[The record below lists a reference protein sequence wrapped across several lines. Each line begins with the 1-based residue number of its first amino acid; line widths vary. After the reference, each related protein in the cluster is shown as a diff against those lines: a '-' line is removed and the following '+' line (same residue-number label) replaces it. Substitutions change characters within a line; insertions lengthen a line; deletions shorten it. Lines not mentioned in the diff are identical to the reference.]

1 MISYKKNLDA
11 NNTSYLYP
19 IISILAA
26 SFIYFILKSFVP
38 LPEDTHFFASHFDQ
52 INNWDIVR
60 YIYDFIN
67 TPSMALLAS
76 LYEWPF
82 WYGITSYAA
91 EVLFAFLLL
100 LIIYKECNNIHIATL
115 SLLIFSPLVLATA
128 HYSIIQFFPFIDLFF
143 IKGAGAFDWGW
154 LNLSPRLVF
163 AFFFSLAIHFFLK
176 ERYWHLYLSIILM
189 IIVHSNKG
197 LMASAII
204 LISIL
209 ILVLTGKIS
218 YKKLLLFII
227 AMLIG
232 ILPLI
237 FKLASFP
244 DVENIIS
251 NALWYEN
258 MIRDEADDFSF
269 LWVFVFFKK
278 SLITYCVFWLITLW
292 AYKRLVSNNICF
304 NPLWLM
310 VFVPQSLFVILSVLE
325 FLSVYYENF
334 MFIRP
339 VISLTANMHLLGFTF
354 LPSLIVWSK
363 ILVAVPIIRENAKTT
378 LKVICICLS
387 ICLFTLI
394 TIFADSSGFNK
405 KVNYF
410 TNIYGLGPLRNYSE
424 IDNLRRK
431 FIKPSSQ
438 IYIIPKNDELI
449 SDMSRFKIDPQ
460 NDRDFILNLSYDNQ
474 YIEFKIFEELLDS
487 IRKNISPEVGI
498 ITPPYMTLMR
508 ESLGEYDIFF
518 QESHDGNLMLGS
530 AKFSTILLGRMKSL
544 LGHTYI
550 EIPSLTSGYQKS
562 FIRDSYLKIKEVHLK
577 DLKTSYPKYNIFIT
591 EKSHLLDLRIL
602 YKDEN
607 YIFYIIE

>member
-591 EKSHLLDLRIL
+591 EKSHLLDFHLQQHEKEL
-602 YKDEN
+602 
-607 YIFYIIE
+607 